1 MNIIDCH
8 LHSDMSIDSKEDM
21 ENYIKLA
28 VENGDK
34 YFITTEHANIID
46 DKENPYRHMVP
57 IEAIQA
63 KTEEMR
69 QKYADKIDVLFGIE
83 IGWMETVHDFE
94 VEFSHRYPFD
104 MVILALHTRPAG
116 DTVDQRFDNYLA
128 QCCQAAETFGN
139 YDTFAHTDYVL
150 RYIGHTDLEKHKE
163 RLTQLFNILISQDK
177 ALEINTKQ
185 LPDPQAVERIEYILQ
200 LYTSLGG
207 KKLTIGSDAHSV
219 PVYKNGFDIAVS
231 IIKKHGIDKVYMYKQ
246 REEIAVSI

>member
-1 MNIIDCH
+1 MNVYDCH
-8 LHSDMSIDSKEDM
+8 LHSDMSLDSREDM

-46 DKENPYRHMVP
+46 DKDDPYCHMVA
-57 IEAIQA
+57 IETIQA
-63 KTEEMR
+63 KVDRMR
-69 QKYADKIDVLFGIE
+69 HKYADKIDVLFGIE
-83 IGWMETVHDFE
+83 IGWMEAVHDFE
-94 VEFSHRYPFD
+94 IEFSHSYPFD

-116 DTVDQRFDNYLA
+116 DNYLA
-128 QCCQAAETFGN
+128 QCCRAAETFGN
-139 YDTFAHTDYVL
+139 YDTFAHVDYVL

-185 LPDPQAVERIEYILQ
+185 LPDPQAVERIEYILR

-219 PVYKNGFDIAVS
+219 PVYKNGFDTATRL
-231 IIKKHGIDKVYMYKQ
+231 IKKYGINQVYIYSQ
-246 REEIAVSI
+246 RKEIAVAI

>member
-8 LHSDMSIDSKEDM
+8 LHSDMSIDSREDM

-46 DKENPYRHMVP
+46 DKENPYCHMVP
-57 IEAIQA
+57 IETIMA
-63 KTEEMR
+63 KTEEMH

-83 IGWMETVHDFE
+83 IGWMEAVHDFE

-104 MVILALHTRPAG
+104 MVILALHGRPAG
-116 DTVDQRFDNYLA
+116 ETVDQRFDNYLS
-128 QCCQAAETFGN
+128 QCCQAVETFGN
-139 YDTFAHTDYVL
+139 FDTFAHTDYVL

-163 RLTQLFNILISQDK
+163 KLTRLFASLIAQDK

-185 LPDPQAVERIEYILQ
+185 LPDENAIERMDYMVG

-219 PVYKNGFDIAVS
+219 PVYKNGFDTAID
-231 IIKKHGIDKVYMYKQ
+231 IIKKHGIDSVYLYKQ
-246 REEIAVSI
+246 RKEIPLAI